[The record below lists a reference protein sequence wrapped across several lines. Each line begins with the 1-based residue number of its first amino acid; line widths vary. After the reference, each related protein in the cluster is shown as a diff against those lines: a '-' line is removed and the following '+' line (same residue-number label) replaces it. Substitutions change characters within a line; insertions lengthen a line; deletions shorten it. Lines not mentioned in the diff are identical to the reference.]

1 MPEKSFNKLI
11 EIVAKL
17 RCPETGCPWDRK
29 QTVES
34 LMKCVKEEADEVL
47 EAVEKNDNANLKEEL
62 GDLMFVLF
70 MVTQVASEEGRFTM
84 KDVLSDAAEKLIRRH
99 TWVFGDDT
107 ATTPE
112 EALELWQK
120 NKSKEK

>member
-1 MPEKSFNKLI
+1 M

-47 EAVEKNDNANLKEEL
+47 EAVEKNDDANLREEL

-70 MVTQVASEEGRFTM
+70 MVTQIASEEGRFTM
-84 KDVLSDAAEKLIRRH
+84 KDILSEAAEKLISRH

-112 EALELWQK
+112 EALELWKK
-120 NKSKEK
+120 NKRKEK